1 MADNN
6 PYTDAITMVAQSYEY
21 LLKNKKN
28 KQVPKVRGKKV
39 TGMSML
45 RKALADNNLS
55 LDEFRRT

>member
-1 MADNN
+1 
-6 PYTDAITMVAQSYEY
+6 MVAQSYEY